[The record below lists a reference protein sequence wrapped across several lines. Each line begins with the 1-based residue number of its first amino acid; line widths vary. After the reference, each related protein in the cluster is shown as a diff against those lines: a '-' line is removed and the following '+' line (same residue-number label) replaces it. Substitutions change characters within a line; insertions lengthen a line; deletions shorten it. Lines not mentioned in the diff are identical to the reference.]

1 MASSCVVNSS
11 SRIKHSRS
19 RSACSA
25 SERMPAMNNR
35 GFRGET
41 EMVIQ
46 LPENVIFFWENWD
59 FTRDNGDFTQ
69 GNVDLI

>member
-1 MASSCVVNSS
+1 
-11 SRIKHSRS
+11 
-19 RSACSA
+19 
-25 SERMPAMNNR
+25 MPAMNNR

-69 GNVDLI
+69 GNVNLI